1 MVVVVLWCCMAE
13 IGEEERKYEIL
24 EFRPENLVARPTVAL
39 VNKCGYLRFI
49 SSSRS
54 QVTPSHIPVEDS
66 DSLIE
71 EIYLSFTPDDPMPS
85 GIEDNDYD
93 SEMDILILEELF
105 DNYSLSLPENESF
118 HFDIPSSSRPPVK
131 PPDGNTGILTI
142 KMMGDISEHKDH
154 MPGLMITRVSNQEKS
169 PDLLSHQGLKTF
181 QPFAECP
188 MMIHKKNTPILDV
201 PLFHFYPLDQFKYRG
216 IRIARIVKSLV
227 LLVLSFIHKSFT
239 FSASF

>member
-1 MVVVVLWCCMAE
+1 
-13 IGEEERKYEIL
+13 
-24 EFRPENLVARPTVAL
+24 
-39 VNKCGYLRFI
+39 
-49 SSSRS
+49 
-54 QVTPSHIPVEDS
+54 DS
-66 DSLIE
+66 DSLME

-118 HFDIPSSSRPPVK
+118 YFDIPSSSRPLVK
-131 PPDGNTGILTI
+131 PPD
-142 KMMGDISEHKDH
+142 
-154 MPGLMITRVSNQEKS
+154 EKS
-169 PDLLSHQGLKTF
+169 PDLLSHQGLETF

-201 PLFHFYPLDQFKYRG
+201 PLFHFYPLDQFKYGG